1 VMSLQAYKITN
12 VIGPEKSVIWGLA
25 VYALAAAVM
34 AWSAWAQS
42 LYGILGSSMLLAV
55 GFVPVILT
63 TTNLIVSSAPPER
76 AGSASAISET
86 SAEFGG
92 ALGIALLGSLVT
104 VLYRN
109 SMTTTDAPAAAKL
122 TLNDAV
128 ISAGEDMP
136 PWLATARDA
145 FSNAY
150 AVDCVLAAGG
160 MLVLA
165 VVARRVFAK

>member
-1 VMSLQAYKITN
+1 
-12 VIGPEKSVIWGLA
+12 
-25 VYALAAAVM
+25 
-34 AWSAWAQS
+34 
-42 LYGILGSSMLLAV
+42 MLIAV

-104 VLYRN
+104 LLYRN
-109 SMTTTDAPAAAKL
+109 SMAMTDAPALAKL

-128 ISAGEDMP
+128 ISAGTGLP
-136 PWLATARDA
+136 QWLDTARDA

-150 AVDCVLAAGG
+150 AVNCALAAVG
-160 MLVLA
+160 MVLLALVA
-165 VVARRVFAK
+165 QRVFGRRSGSISST